1 MLFKILGLLISRQI
15 SYADKVL
22 TGSLLAGM
30 AVLFMLGLL
39 ASILLSICIGI
50 TLYISYTALLAAGLM
65 PLQAAFI
72 VNAELL
78 FVTIAVVAV
87 AVYYIK
93 KIKSV
98 PKRLF
103 QIEVQTVEQ
112 INKAINAFT
121 HGFNAGFNAAPRSK

>member
-1 MLFKILGLLISRQI
+1 MLIKILGLLISRQI

-39 ASILLSICIGI
+39 VSILLSICVGI
-50 TLYISYTALLAAGLM
+50 TLYISYTALLAAGLT
-65 PLQAAFI
+65 PLQAALI

-78 FVTIAVVAV
+78 SVTIAVVAV

-93 KIKSV
+93 KVKSV

-103 QIEVQTVEQ
+103 QIEVRTVEQ

-121 HGFNAGFNAAPRSK
+121 HGFNTGFNAAPRSE